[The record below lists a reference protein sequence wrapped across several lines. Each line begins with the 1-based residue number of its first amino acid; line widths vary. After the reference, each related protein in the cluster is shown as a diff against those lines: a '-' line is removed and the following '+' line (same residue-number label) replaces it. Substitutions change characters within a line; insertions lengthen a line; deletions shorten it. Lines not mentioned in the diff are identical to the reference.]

1 MKRLLPIA
9 LAHLLFLAGPSF
21 ASRHIDFSV
30 HKLGSDLPGNTL
42 LVIGG
47 IQGDE
52 PGGFNAAALLT
63 THYKIK
69 RGSVWVVPNLNFISI
84 IKRSRGVYGDLNRKF
99 AKLGESD
106 PEFNTISKVK
116 RIILDD
122 HVDLILNLH
131 DGSGF
136 YRPTYVDRNHNP
148 KRWGQS
154 IIIDQDHLREVQFGE
169 LGAIARQVTTVVNR
183 HLFSEEH
190 AYHVKNTW
198 TKQGDMEMAKT
209 LTYYAVRN
217 LKPAFGVE
225 VSKNFPTHKRAYYHL
240 KVIEAY
246 MDLLGIEYER
256 SFSLSASGVRGAI
269 YNNVK
274 LAFYDNRILLDVANA
289 RKRLGYIPLRKS
301 AEIVY
306 RSSSPLIALVESG
319 KGFRVFHGNR
329 RITRIYP
336 QYFEYD
342 FSAENISIRVDGEER
357 KAAFGDMLGVQE
369 SFMIMPKKGYRV
381 NVIGFKKTG
390 ISDESG
396 VVIGQE
402 DIIKRFSV
410 DKNGNIF
417 RVEVYREDKF
427 SGMVLVNFSDENE
440 NLIASEPAS
449 VSLFG
454 RTAEE
459 RTSIAQDSPS
469 SAGKNSHLGR

>member
-1 MKRLLPIA
+1 MKRLLSII
-9 LAHLLFLAGPSF
+9 LASLVFLTSPSF
-21 ASRHIDFSV
+21 ASRHMDFSV
-30 HKLGSDLPGNTL
+30 YKLGSNLPGNTL

-69 RGSVWVVPNLNFISI
+69 KGSVWVVPNLNFISI

-99 AKLGESD
+99 AEIGKSD
-106 PEFNTISKVK
+106 PEFDTISKVK

-136 YRPTYVDRNHNP
+136 YRPTYLDRNHNP

-154 IIIDQDHLREVQFGE
+154 IIIDQEQLHEVQFGG
-169 LGAIARQVTTVVNR
+169 LGAIARQVTAVVNR
-183 HLFSEEH
+183 HLFSAEH

-198 TKQGDMEMAKT
+198 TKLGDMEMAKT
-209 LTYYAVRN
+209 LTYYAVKN

-246 MDLLGIEYER
+246 MNLLGIEYER
-256 SFSLSASGVRGAI
+256 SFSLSASGVKGAI

-274 LAFYDNRILLDVANA
+274 LAFYDNRIFLDVAHA
-289 RKRLGYIPLRKS
+289 RKRLRFIPLRKS

-306 RSSSPLIALVESG
+306 TPSNPLIALVESD
-319 KGFRVFHGNR
+319 KGIRVFHGNR

-342 FSAENISIRVDGEER
+342 FSTENVTIQIDGQKR
-357 KAAFGDMLGVQE
+357 KAAFGEMLGVQE
-369 SFMIMPKKGYRV
+369 SFMVVPKAGYRV

-390 ISDESG
+390 TSDEAG
-396 VVIGQE
+396 VIIGQE
-402 DIIKRFSV
+402 DIMKRFSV
-410 DKNGNIF
+410 DKSGNIF
-417 RVEVYREDKF
+417 RVEVYKDDKF
-427 SGMVLVNFSDENE
+427 SGMVLVNFSGENE
-440 NLIASEPAS
+440 NLIASEPS
-449 VSLFG
+449 NTPLFSLS
-454 RTAEE
+454 AKEK
-459 RTSIAQDSPS
+459 TSIAQDSPTPL
-469 SAGKNSHLGR
+469 GKGSNLGR

>member
-148 KRWGQS
+148 HRWGQS
-154 IIIDQDHLREVQFGE
+154 IIIDQEQLGEVQFGE
-169 LGAIARQVTTVVNR
+169 LGAIARQVTAVVNR

-198 TKQGDMEMAKT
+198 TKLGDMEMAKT